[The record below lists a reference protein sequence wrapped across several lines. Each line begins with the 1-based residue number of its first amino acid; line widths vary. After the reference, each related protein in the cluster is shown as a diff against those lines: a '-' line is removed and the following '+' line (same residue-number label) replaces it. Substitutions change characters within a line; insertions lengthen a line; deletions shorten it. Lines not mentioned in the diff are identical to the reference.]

1 MKCRGFR
8 AGLTPADR
16 FRNPIR
22 SRESRARAAF
32 RPAAPSPIRQSR
44 SRARAS
50 FRSSYHR
57 RFQEFE
63 CAFPI
68 RVQARLDAQR
78 YCKQGPNGMPDR
90 RTKHDG
96 DAERPKNSRADLPDG
111 WGSGHS
117 RLAFWKVSQHNP
129 PHSCKFSGLFQMHQD
144 AIHLVGLHS
153 AVLENQDR
161 IFGVQFPRRPNRG
174 LEQSH
179 ASAQNSAHRL
189 TCEDRFT
196 SQPQFPPAFRSAHRL
211 KKGALVITLA
221 LTRTRVEPSGYHGA
235 VERDPVTPLPQKY
248 LQRCE
253 VAESNHAFQIR
264 EALLQAELK
273 KVIRSVAATQ
283 GDKSVDLIGIQG
295 PKKTIGPLQGRPGKV
310 HFCFAVLIGDDLKT
324 VPLQLREPGNHCNG
338 ISGRGGCEYSKPR
351 TGSECLWFSWSSIA
365 SVHS

>member
-1 MKCRGFR
+1 MKCPGFR
-8 AGLTPADR
+8 AVLTPAGR
-16 FRNPIR
+16 LRNPNR
-22 SRESRARAAF
+22 SRASRARAAF

-50 FRSSYHR
+50 FRSSHHR

-211 KKGALVITLA
+211 KKGALVIA
-221 LTRTRVEPSGYHGA
+221 LVRARARVEPPSYHGT
-235 VERDPVTPLPQKY
+235 VESDPVAPLPEKD
-248 LQRCE
+248 LQSGE
-253 VAESNHAFQIR
+253 VAESNHALEIAETLFQLEFQKI
-264 EALLQAELK
+264 
-273 KVIRSVAATQ
+273 IRSVAASQ
-283 GDKSVDLIGIQG
+283 GDETVDL
-295 PKKTIGPLQGRPGKV
+295 
-310 HFCFAVLIGDDLKT
+310 
-324 VPLQLREPGNHCNG
+324 
-338 ISGRGGCEYSKPR
+338 
-351 TGSECLWFSWSSIA
+351 
-365 SVHS
+365 